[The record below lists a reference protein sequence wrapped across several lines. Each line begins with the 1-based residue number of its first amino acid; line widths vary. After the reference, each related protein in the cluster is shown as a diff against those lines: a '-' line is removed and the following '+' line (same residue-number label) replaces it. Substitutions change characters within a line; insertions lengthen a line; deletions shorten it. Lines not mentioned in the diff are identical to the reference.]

1 MGPAWLVKWL
11 LPQDLARGGEECVR
25 TGAGGL
31 GQAQTTCELKKDSS
45 QASSAFSLKSPED
58 FHACFHIHPWNGFLR
73 SKRRDAAAKGLCGQG
88 GVDHPPG

>member
-31 GQAQTTCELKKDSS
+31 GQAQPTCELKKDSS
-45 QASSAFSLKSPED
+45 QASSAFSLKSP
-58 FHACFHIHPWNGFLR
+58 
-73 SKRRDAAAKGLCGQG
+73 
-88 GVDHPPG
+88 